1 LLTAAGQWVNTGSN
15 YNAGTGP
22 GWFLTGGLPGMKPLI
37 LQEAYK
43 PDLVEKFDPKDERV
57 FMNDEFVWGSWAS
70 YGAGYFLWPLIQ
82 ASKAPLEEDGF
93 NAAYDDF
100 AARVLD
106 SEVPQAL
113 LPTDLWV
120 PTSLRSAAQRVVK
133 AINLENGKSNTNYEA
148 VKLHVVPYL
157 ANA

>member
-1 LLTAAGQWVNTGSN
+1 
-15 YNAGTGP
+15 
-22 GWFLTGGLPGMKPLI
+22 MKPLI